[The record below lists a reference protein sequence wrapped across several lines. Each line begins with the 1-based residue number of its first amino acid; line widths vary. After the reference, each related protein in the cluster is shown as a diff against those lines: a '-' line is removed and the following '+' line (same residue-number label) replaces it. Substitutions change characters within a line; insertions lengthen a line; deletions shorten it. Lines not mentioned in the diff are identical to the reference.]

1 MRKMI
6 VLAAVCLSAAALWAQ
21 GQFSQ
26 LANPALDVRSVVWN
40 PQVGQGSEYD
50 LSTHNSTKMHV
61 SFIVTGAESVNGQ
74 PGHWLE
80 TGMNF
85 EELGQV
91 YSEMLMT
98 QNAGKLQTNK
108 WVVQLANRPPME
120 MPQRGMLAARGNS
133 DAQTETNSNFRTTA
147 VRVGVESITVPAG
160 TFQCEHWR
168 AKDGSGDAWLSSNV
182 VPYSLVKAVDKDGG
196 TAVLTSTLN
205 NAKSHLT
212 GKPVPFDPSVFAGL
226 GRRR

>member
-1 MRKMI
+1 MRKML

-61 SFIVTGAESVNGQ
+61 SFIITGAESVNGQ

-160 TFQCEHWR
+160 TFQCDHWR

-212 GKPVPFDPSVFAGL
+212 GKPTPFDPSVFAGL

>member
-1 MRKMI
+1 MRI
-6 VLAAVCLSAAALWAQ
+6 ASLLGVALLAAAALLAQ
-21 GQFSQ
+21 GQFGQ

-50 LSTHNSTKMHV
+50 LDSHNGSKMHI
-61 SFIVTGAESVNGQ
+61 SFIITGTETVNGQ
-74 PGHWLE
+74 LGHWLE

-120 MPQRGMLAARGNS
+120 MPERRMLPSRSNS
-133 DAQTETNSNFRTTA
+133 NAQTETNSNFRNTA
-147 VRVGVESITVPAG
+147 TRVAVESITVPAG

-168 AKDGSGDAWLSSNV
+168 ANDGSGDAWLSSNV
-182 VPYSLVKAVDKDGG
+182 VPYSLVKGVDKDGG
-196 TAVLTSTLN
+196 TAVLTRTLN
-205 NAKSHLT
+205 NAKSHVT
-212 GKPVPFDPSVFAGL
+212 GKPVPFDPSIFAGL

>member
-1 MRKMI
+1 M
-6 VLAAVCLSAAALWAQ
+6 
-21 GQFSQ
+21 
-26 LANPALDVRSVVWN
+26 
-40 PQVGQGSEYD
+40 
-50 LSTHNSTKMHV
+50 
-61 SFIVTGAESVNGQ
+61 
-74 PGHWLE
+74 

-133 DAQTETNSNFRTTA
+133 DAQTETNSNFQTTA

-160 TFQCEHWR
+160 TFRCEHWR

-212 GKPVPFDPSVFAGL
+212 AKPVPFDPSVFAGL

>member
-1 MRKMI
+1 MRKML
-6 VLAAVCLSAAALWAQ
+6 VLAAICLSAAALWAQ
-21 GQFSQ
+21 GQFGQ
-26 LANPALDVRSVVWN
+26 LANPSLDVRSVVWN

-50 LSTHNSTKMHV
+50 MDSHNGTKMHV
-61 SFIVTGAESVNGQ
+61 SFIITGTETVNGQ

-98 QNAGKLQTNK
+98 QTAGKLQTNK

-120 MPQRGMLAARGNS
+120 MPERRTLAPRGKSGAE
-133 DAQTETNSNFRTTA
+133 TETNSNFRNTA
-147 VRVGVESITVPAG
+147 TRVGVESITVPAG

-168 AKDGSGDAWLSSNV
+168 ANDGSGEAWLSADV

-196 TAVLTSTLN
+196 TAVLSKTLK

-212 GKPVPFDPSVFAGL
+212 GTPVPFDPSIFAGL
-226 GRRR
+226 SRRR

>member
-1 MRKMI
+1 MRKI
-6 VLAAVCLSAAALWAQ
+6 LVLAAVCVSAAAMWAQ

-26 LANPALDVRSVVWN
+26 LANPAMDVRSVVWN

-50 LSTHNSTKMHV
+50 LDSHGGTKMHV
-61 SFIVTGAESVNGQ
+61 SFIITGTESVNGQ
-74 PGHWLE
+74 PAYWLE

-85 EELGQV
+85 EELGRV

-98 QNAGKLQTNK
+98 QNAGKLQTQK
-108 WVVQLANRPPME
+108 WVIQLANRPPME
-120 MPQRGMLAARGNS
+120 MPERRMLAARGNS
-133 DAQTETNSNFRTTA
+133 DAATETNSNFRTTA
-147 VRVGVESITVPAG
+147 VRVGAESVTVPAG

-168 AKDGSGDAWLSSNV
+168 AKDGSGEAWISSNV

-212 GKPVPFDPSVFAGL
+212 GKAVPFDPSAFAGL
-226 GRRR
+226 GRRK